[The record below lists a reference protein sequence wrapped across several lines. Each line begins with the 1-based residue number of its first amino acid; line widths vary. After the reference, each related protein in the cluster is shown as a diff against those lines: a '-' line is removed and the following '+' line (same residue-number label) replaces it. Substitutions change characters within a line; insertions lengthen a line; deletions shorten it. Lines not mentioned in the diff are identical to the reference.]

1 MPKQFGNWQESTGG
15 KTKPNQTGRA
25 SFGGRTFDLIEPPK
39 PSMTPEEEFDTQLQ
53 SKYGDPYQRVRD
65 VIERSGGLET
75 DIDNELNKVL
85 PQLSQMVFGNA
96 SRYKSISKPDEHEAW
111 QRALAQTRKNISN
124 TKSQAFNT
132 DYKLAELD
140 VQGYERDKIARKA
153 RIALAKPDLYK
164 KYDDKGGYTW
174 EPKVVG
180 ATGQA
185 EGLTDMQEI
194 SLRTGKLNFV
204 NKSMDTWTKS
214 MDGISATPEEKAAK
228 KKQLGISYDEVVSG
242 KKIKDTVV
250 VRILEDPKT
259 RDVVHLN
266 AAGEEIKRIKG
277 TKSTK
282 DTKDVKDTVSTKDM
296 KDVKDT
302 VVAKKAEPKPY
313 NDELK
318 KKKDLNII
326 ARSIADN
333 NHKLSKE
340 EVKRLALEKWNRDE
354 KYWTEKEFPA
364 VKTARELL
372 ALPAKIRSKIPVRS
386 LPIPKKKTTYF

>member
-111 QRALAQTRKNISN
+111 QRAMTQTRKNISN
-124 TKSQAFNT
+124 TKSQTFNT

-140 VQGYERDKIARKA
+140 VQGYERDKTARKA

-174 EPKVVG
+174 EPKVIG

-194 SLRTGKLNFV
+194 NLRTGKLNFV
-204 NKSMDTWTKS
+204 R
-214 MDGISATPEEKAAK
+214 DGMKYFVGIPKEQAAEKK
-228 KKQLGISYDEVVSG
+228 RLGIIYDEAVSG
-242 KKIKDTVV
+242 KKIVDNVMAKTL
-250 VRILEDPKT
+250 RDPKS

-277 TKSTK
+277 STG
-282 DTKDVKDTVSTKDM
+282 T
-296 KDVKDT
+296 
-302 VVAKKAEPKPY
+302 
-313 NDELK
+313 N
-318 KKKDLNII
+318 
-326 ARSIADN
+326 
-333 NHKLSKE
+333 
-340 EVKRLALEKWNRDE
+340 
-354 KYWTEKEFPA
+354 
-364 VKTARELL
+364 
-372 ALPAKIRSKIPVRS
+372 KIRR
-386 LPIPKKKTTYF
+386 PIDFKGSQNAK